1 MVTVSVSELKAK
13 LSRYLREVRR
23 GGEVQ
28 VLDRGRPIA
37 RLVGMG
43 TDDGPTD
50 EHRERLIA
58 TGVLRP
64 ATSSVQAF
72 LTSPPLE
79 LDADLGEVIAED
91 REDRW

>member
-1 MVTVSVSELKAK
+1 METVSVSELKAK

-37 RLVGMG
+37 RLVGMA
-43 TDDGPTD
+43 TDDGPSD

-64 ATSSVQAF
+64 ATSTVHAF
-72 LTSPPLE
+72 LALPPLE
-79 LDADLGEVIAED
+79 LDADLGEAIAED
-91 REDRW
+91 REDGW